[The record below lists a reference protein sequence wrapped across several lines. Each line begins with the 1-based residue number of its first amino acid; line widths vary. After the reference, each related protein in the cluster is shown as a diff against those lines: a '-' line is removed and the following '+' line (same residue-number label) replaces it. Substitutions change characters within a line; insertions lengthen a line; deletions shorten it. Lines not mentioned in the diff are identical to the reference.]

1 MCGKHKHAGYC
12 CSQQPWQHAYCFV
25 VNKSLPPWHNTI
37 TASGDVSSHQR
48 QFVPAQ
54 HAAIPGTGQG
64 QSGLSSPGQLGRAPA
79 EKGPKGRTESGTCG
93 RDQQRADE
101 VILSLILPACV
112 FGNNYNFLGLS
123 QHESQAGVER
133 GSGRLRVPQC
143 LSGWQVWHQ

>member
-25 VNKSLPPWHNTI
+25 VNKGLPPWHDAI

-64 QSGLSSPGQLGRAPA
+64 QSGLRSPGELGRAPA
-79 EKGPKGRTESGTCG
+79 ERGLNAPDDRAESGTDVHG
-93 RDQQRADE
+93 QQRADE
-101 VILSLILPACV
+101 VMLSLILPACV
-112 FGNNYNFLGLS
+112 F
-123 QHESQAGVER
+123 
-133 GSGRLRVPQC
+133 
-143 LSGWQVWHQ
+143 